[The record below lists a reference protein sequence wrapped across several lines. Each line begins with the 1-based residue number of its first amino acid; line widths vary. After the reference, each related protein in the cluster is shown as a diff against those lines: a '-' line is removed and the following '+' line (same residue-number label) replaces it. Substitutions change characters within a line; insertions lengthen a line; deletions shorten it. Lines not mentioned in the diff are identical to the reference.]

1 MNIDSARKAIIFV
14 SNLRD
19 AEVPNQEYKKM
30 LEGAKDIF
38 THTWSLCVELQWYFL
53 VPLIYLV
60 QPSSVTWKKTFFA
73 GVGCCSC
80 IYYFTTDERTSFYSV
95 FSRIWQFCFGII
107 AHLLHAKNGGMMMVQ
122 ELKAVERDELAIG
135 SVIPNVS

>member
-1 MNIDSARKAIIFV
+1 MNIDSARKAMIFI

-30 LEGAKDIF
+30 LEGAKDLF

-60 QPSSVTWKKTFFA
+60 QRSSVTWKKTFFA

-80 IYYFTTDERTSFYSV
+80 IYYFTADERTSFYSV

-107 AHLLHAKNGGMMMVQ
+107 AHLLHAKN
-122 ELKAVERDELAIG
+122 
-135 SVIPNVS
+135 VSAMTRP